1 MEINQI
7 SNQLDNQNRK
17 YLNLK
22 LQMKE
27 KMENARMVE
36 NEESLSDQNR
46 NISSLEYRT
55 KFLEQ
60 ENGMLQ
66 DRISS
71 LSRQRMALEKV
82 VREYRMEKQK
92 EDIYKAIG
100 NAPSGQPFTPSSGL
114 GLSLGLPKTP
124 YSSGI
129 GNSVSNSLISGTDI
143 SRPGLGLL
151 MKSVS
156 PSAPRTN
163 VYGNGLNTDSPR
175 PGVESDGMSADTEG
189 R

>member
-1 MEINQI
+1 
-7 SNQLDNQNRK
+7 
-17 YLNLK
+17 
-22 LQMKE
+22 
-27 KMENARMVE
+27 MVE

-92 EDIYKAIG
+92 EVRI
-100 NAPSGQPFTPSSGL
+100 L
-114 GLSLGLPKTP
+114 GCFCLIFLSL
-124 YSSGI
+124 
-129 GNSVSNSLISGTDI
+129 
-143 SRPGLGLL
+143 
-151 MKSVS
+151 
-156 PSAPRTN
+156 
-163 VYGNGLNTDSPR
+163 LNTHEIKFS
-175 PGVESDGMSADTEG
+175 
-189 R
+189 